1 MHKGVYRR
9 VTDDTAVVSM
19 PKGSVTRSESYRRW
33 VASLPCIA
41 CGISGFSQAA
51 HPNYGRG
58 LGQKSN
64 DLDCFALCS
73 VRPGHMG
80 CHQMHDLLIDVTRD
94 ERRELEVIYTA
105 KTRAMA
111 AAANRP
117 EVA

>member
-19 PKGSVTRSESYRRW
+19 PKGSVTRSEPYRRW
-33 VASLPCIA
+33 VASLPCIV
-41 CGISGFSQAA
+41 CGIQGYSQAA
-51 HPNYGRG
+51 HPNFGRG

-64 DLDCFALCS
+64 DLDCFPLCS
-73 VRPGHMG
+73 TRPGHMG
-80 CHQMHDLLIDVTRD
+80 HHFEHDQLIDMTRD
-94 ERRELEVIYTA
+94 QRRALETVYTA

-111 AAANRP
+111 LAANRP